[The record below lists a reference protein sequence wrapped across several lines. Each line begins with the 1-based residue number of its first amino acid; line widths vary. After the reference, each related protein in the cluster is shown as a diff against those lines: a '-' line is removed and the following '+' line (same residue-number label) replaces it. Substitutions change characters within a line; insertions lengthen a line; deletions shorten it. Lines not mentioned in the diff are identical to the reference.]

1 MKKLFKI
8 LLAGVVICSMILSAI
23 PAVSAKTYD
32 NTVEVKIS
40 GVDIKTDNGYFFL
53 YPNKTDSVRKIKADE
68 YNFRYTKIFVFDKD
82 GKMIEAGENMFAN
95 SATQSGS
102 IQEYLSI
109 PAGGFAFAFK
119 GAGSPELKNCYSVV
133 TENAMHYNSTISVIH
148 EAIGSYTDTHFTVKY
163 NNVKKSETAKKYL
176 FVGNSATYVN
186 GTPIKFKGLALA
198 AGVDID
204 VAYSTVGS
212 SYLSEFAN
220 ESHTNG
226 ITLRRKLK
234 DAKYDYVVLQD
245 AGSCVYYNTKPAVEK
260 LLPLIKENGAEAL
273 LYMRYSASSSAQGR
287 KEGAKQHYDN
297 YSKISE
303 EFDIPYAPAAL
314 AYAICTEKY
323 PEIDLYSDDNSHHS
337 KEGSYLIACTMLMSY
352 LGKDPRG
359 NSYDAQLGDIAA
371 KLQECAYIACTEGY
385 DFEEEKVKEDVYTDK
400 KGDIYKNIAA
410 KKPYTVTGSVY
421 TSDKWTDA
429 NADGSPIGKLTDGT
443 YAEDGTD
450 PMVGCWKDDG
460 HSVTIDLGSISQ
472 LRAFK
477 TDMFGNAA
485 WGITD
490 PKDAKVTVEI
500 SNDGVKFN
508 SVGTASSSN
517 KTQDG
522 DWSRYDFML
531 ELGAPVMAKYVRL
544 TFNGG
549 VFNWVSEISVY
560 GTEGSGGTTDTSEE
574 TDTSKEN
581 DSDTQE
587 SQNGQTSEEAASAEE
602 SLPEY
607 VEHENKS
614 IAWLY
619 WVIGGVVVVAV
630 IAIAIFITKK
640 K

>member
-8 LLAGVVICSMILSAI
+8 LLAGVVICSLILSAM
-23 PAVSAKTYD
+23 PTAQAKKYD
-32 NTVEVKIS
+32 NKIEVKIA
-40 GVDIKTDNGYFFL
+40 GFDVKTDNGYFFV

-82 GKMIEAGENMFAN
+82 GKMIEAGENMIAN

-148 EAIGSYTDTHFTVKY
+148 EARGSYTDTHFTVEY
-163 NNVKKSETAKKYL
+163 DNPKKSETAKKYL

-198 AGVDID
+198 AGKDID

-245 AGSCVYYNTKPAVEK
+245 AGSSVYYNTQPAVK
-260 LLPLIKENGAEAL
+260 ALLPLIEANGAKAL
-273 LYMRYSASSSAQGR
+273 LYMRYSAASTPSGR
-287 KEGAKQHYDN
+287 MEGAKQHFDN

-303 EFDIPYAPAAL
+303 EFGLPYAPAAL
-314 AYAICTEKY
+314 AYVICTEKY
-323 PEIDLYSDDNSHHS
+323 PEINLYSDDNSHHS

-352 LGKDPRG
+352 LGVDPRG

-385 DFEEEKVKEDVYTDK
+385 DFEKEPEKEDNFTDK
-400 KGDIYKNIAA
+400 NGNTYKNIAV
-410 KKPYTVTGSVY
+410 KKPYTVTGEVY
-421 TSDKWTDA
+421 SSDKWTDA
-429 NADGSPIGKLTDGT
+429 DSNGKPIGKLTDGS
-443 YAEDGTD
+443 YASDGTD
-450 PMVGCWKDDG
+450 PMVGCWKTLG
-460 HSVTIDLGSISQ
+460 HSVTIDLGSISKI
-472 LRAFK
+472 RALK
-477 TDMFGNAA
+477 TDMFGNTS

-490 PKDAKVTVEI
+490 PKDAVVTVEV

-508 SVGTASSSN
+508 SVGTATATN
-517 KTQDG
+517 GTQDEA
-522 DWSRYDFML
+522 WTRYDFIL
-531 ELGAPVMAKYVRL
+531 ELGAPVTAKYVRV
-544 TFNGG
+544 TYNSG

-560 GTEGSGGTTDTSEE
+560 GTENESGTPGASDNSENESEAPEKSEAEENEASEE
-574 TDTSKEN
+574 SK
-581 DSDTQE
+581 
-587 SQNGQTSEEAASAEE
+587 
-602 SLPEY
+602 PEY
-607 VEHENKS
+607 KEHKNKS

-630 IAIAIFITKK
+630 IAIALFITKK

>member
-1 MKKLFKI
+1 MKRI
-8 LLAGVVICSMILSAI
+8 LKFSLLIFLSLAMLASVI
-23 PAVSAKTYD
+23 PAVSAKSYE
-32 NTVEVKIS
+32 NKIVVKIS
-40 GVDIKTDNGYFFL
+40 GVDAKTDSGYFFV

-68 YNFRYTKIFVFDKD
+68 YNFRNVRIFVFDKD
-82 GKMIEAGENMFAN
+82 GMLIEAGENMFAN

-102 IQEYLSI
+102 IQEYLSV
-109 PAGGFAFAFK
+109 PAGGFALAFK
-119 GAGSPELKNCYSVV
+119 SGGSPELNKCYSAVI
-133 TENAMHYNSTISVIH
+133 ENAMLYNSTISVIQ
-148 EAIGSYTDTHFTVKY
+148 EVKGSYNDT
-163 NNVKKSETAKKYL
+163 NVTIEYDTLKKSATAKKYL

-198 AGVDID
+198 AGLDVD

-220 ESHTNG
+220 ENHSNG

-234 DAKYDYVVLQD
+234 EAKYDYVVLQD

-287 KEGAKQHYDN
+287 IEGAKQHYDN

-323 PEIDLYSDDNSHHS
+323 PEINLYSDDNSHHS

-359 NSYDAQLGDIAA
+359 NTYDAQLGDIAA

-385 DFEEEKVKEDVYTDK
+385 DFEEEKVKEDIYTDK
-400 KGDIYKNIAA
+400 NGDIYKNVAA
-410 KKPYTVTGSVY
+410 KKPYTVTGAVY

-429 NADGSPIGKLTDGT
+429 NADGTPIGKLTDGT

-450 PMVGCWKDDG
+450 PMVGCWKNVG
-460 HSVTIDLGSISQ
+460 HSVTIDLGNISQ

-477 TDMFGNAA
+477 TDMFGNVS
-485 WGITD
+485 WGIAD
-490 PKDAKVTVEI
+490 PKDTKITVEI

-508 SVGTASSSN
+508 SVGEAIASN
-517 KTQDG
+517 KTTDG
-522 DWSRYDFML
+522 DWMRYDFIL

-549 VFNWVSEISVY
+549 VFNWVSEISAY
-560 GTEGSGGTTDTSEE
+560 GTESESNT
-574 TDTSKEN
+574 TDTSKET
-581 DSDTQE
+581 DSDNQE
-587 SQNGQTSEEAASAEE
+587 GENGQTSDEAASTDE

-630 IAIAIFITKK
+630 IAIAIVITKK
-640 K
+640 KK